1 MNLGIT
7 LVSHVP
13 EIAEGLPQLLNQVAK
28 DVPITKAG
36 GTNDNDI
43 GTSMEKIMQA
53 FADNQADEIL
63 AFYDLGSAKMNLE
76 MAIEMSDKKVHLYDT
91 AFLEMAKKSSS
102 TDNVG
107 ELLDAALAGIQKRGG
122 AEPGDKTMVDV
133 WYKLVPDIKDGSL
146 SEDKIKDAVEATKDM
161 IAKKGRASYLGER
174 SKGHIDP
181 GSESSGYLFE
191 TLLETEG
198 LL

>member
-63 AFYDLGSAKMNLE
+63 AVYDLGSAKMNLE

-91 AFLEMAKKSSS
+91 AFLEGAY
-102 TDNVG
+102 T
-107 ELLDAALAGIQKRGG
+107 AASLIQAGVNLEDIEKQLK
-122 AEPGDKTMVDV
+122 PLT
-133 WYKLVPDIKDGSL
+133 IKD
-146 SEDKIKDAVEATKDM
+146 
-161 IAKKGRASYLGER
+161 
-174 SKGHIDP
+174 
-181 GSESSGYLFE
+181 
-191 TLLETEG
+191 
-198 LL
+198 

>member
-91 AFLEMAKKSSS
+91 TFLEGAY
-102 TDNVG
+102 T
-107 ELLDAALAGIQKRGG
+107 AASLIQAGVNLEDIEKQLK
-122 AEPGDKTMVDV
+122 PLT
-133 WYKLVPDIKDGSL
+133 IKD
-146 SEDKIKDAVEATKDM
+146 
-161 IAKKGRASYLGER
+161 
-174 SKGHIDP
+174 
-181 GSESSGYLFE
+181 
-191 TLLETEG
+191 
-198 LL
+198 

>member
-91 AFLEMAKKSSS
+91 AFLEGAY
-102 TDNVG
+102 T
-107 ELLDAALAGIQKRGG
+107 AASLIQAGVHLEDIEKQLK
-122 AEPGDKTMVDV
+122 PLT
-133 WYKLVPDIKDGSL
+133 IKD
-146 SEDKIKDAVEATKDM
+146 
-161 IAKKGRASYLGER
+161 
-174 SKGHIDP
+174 
-181 GSESSGYLFE
+181 
-191 TLLETEG
+191 
-198 LL
+198 